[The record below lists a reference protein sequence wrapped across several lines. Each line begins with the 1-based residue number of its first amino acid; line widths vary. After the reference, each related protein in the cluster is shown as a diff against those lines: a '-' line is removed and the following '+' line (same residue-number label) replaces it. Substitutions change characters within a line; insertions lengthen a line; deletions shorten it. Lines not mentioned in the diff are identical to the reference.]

1 MATTTKIL
9 ATANRYG
16 NTNGNAYASNGR
28 VYVGKLD
35 GGSTYRSRLTF
46 PGIRSLAAIG
56 DANIVITK
64 VTLHLRRDAGGPCTV
79 TAGTSANS
87 AWGAV
92 TDGSGSTNIA
102 VQTAWYTIDIT
113 DCAQAILNY
122 PGNWYIHLTGS
133 GTRVRCNG
141 VEDSFTAYVNV
152 VWEYSANTLTTEAE
166 SVELGTEAHF
176 SIAPEEGDASF
187 ALTYEFGDEAGTIVE
202 TGNTSITWTPP
213 LSFAAELPD
222 ADGGEAK
229 ITMKVYDADGVQVRT
244 EVLYLTVTVPETAV
258 PSITGMGIS
267 LVNDLG
273 GYALTGKTY
282 ATIAPTIDIN
292 DTYGASIKSVK
303 ADIADGANV
312 QSLAWD
318 ALTETDAGIFSGA
331 AQNTNIILNAG
342 EATITIAVTDSRG
355 REVSQTHAISVK
367 TYANPLIT
375 EFTVDRYE
383 PIYDANEQIAGYAP
397 SDTGEYVW
405 VTLVASCS
413 DIVGLNSIGWEI
425 TAKGSDGDVT
435 EYSGSNSGTEI
446 DIYEDRTIITAPIS
460 AAIGVDYTVEVVDAA
475 GYSASQYDSITP
487 GRANFALAAS
497 KHGASFG
504 CLPKGTEAQPML
516 ESAYPFYAY
525 GGIHGVTNYTTD
537 EVKTGGTW
545 IDGKPIYRMIVTASG
560 SLATGAVITSQSF
573 AGVDTVISL
582 SGALVRSDGVRMAI
596 PTFSGENYFVS
607 CEIDASGTMKL
618 YKGTSITTGYIIV
631 VVEYTKTADEE
642 PGSGEGDE
650 TLTEVIRPVAAMT
663 SANSQNC
670 VVTASSENSSSYAA
684 WKAFDKANSNQ
695 YGWASKQTDSNKWIQ
710 IRMDVALKNITV
722 TITNRNSAASIVNGI
737 ISGSIQGSTDG
748 STWTTI
754 ATISG
759 RDGATAGA
767 STTHECGNE
776 TAYSYVRIKSAS
788 STNNSY
794 VAVGEIIIKGY
805 AEGA

>member
-16 NTNGNAYASNGR
+16 NTNGDAYAYNGR

-46 PGIRSLAAIG
+46 PGIRTLAAIG
-56 DANIVITK
+56 DSNIVITK

-102 VQTAWYTIDIT
+102 VQTTWYTIDIT

-176 SIAPEEGDASF
+176 SIAPEEGDTSF
-187 ALTYEFGDEAGTIVE
+187 ALTYEFGDEAGTIAE

-222 ADGGEAK
+222 ADSGEVE
-229 ITMKVYDADGVQVRT
+229 IIMKVFDAEGNQKRT

-292 DTYGASIKSVK
+292 GTYGASIKSVK
-303 ADIADGANV
+303 ADVTDGANV

-342 EATITIAVTDSRG
+342 EATVTITVTDSRD
-355 REVSQTHAISVK
+355 REVSQTHVINVK
-367 TYANPLIT
+367 AYANPLIT

-383 PIYDANEQIAGYAP
+383 PIYDADEQIAGYMP
-397 SDTGEYVW
+397 SDVGENVW
-405 VTLVASCS
+405 VTLIASCS
-413 DIVGLNSIGWEI
+413 DIVGLNSIGWKI
-425 TAKGSDGDVT
+425 TAKGSDGAVT
-435 EYSGSNSGTEI
+435 EYSGSSSGTEI
-446 DIYEDRTIITAPIS
+446 EISEDRTIITATIS
-460 AAIGVDYTVEVVDAA
+460 AALGVEYAVTVTDTA
-475 GYSASQYDSITP
+475 GYEAAQYDNITP

-497 KHGASFG
+497 KYGASFG
-504 CLPKGTEAQPML
+504 CLPKGTELNPML
-516 ESAYPFYAY
+516 ESEYPFYAY

-545 IDGKPIYRMIVTASG
+545 VDGKPIYRKSVYVAYTGTAA
-560 SLATGAVITSQSF
+560 ATVATLPEAEVIIDIAGYLFDNYANRSSCYPQTFYWTSSNYISMYVGEGGYVNIK
-573 AGVDTVISL
+573 ATRSL
-582 SGALVRSDGVRMAI
+582 SGYLTV
-596 PTFSGENYFVS
+596 Y
-607 CEIDASGTMKL
+607 
-618 YKGTSITTGYIIV
+618 
-631 VVEYTKTADEE
+631 YTKTVDEE

-650 TLTEVIRPVAAMT
+650 TLTEVIRPAAAMT

-737 ISGSIQGSTDG
+737 ISGSIQGSNDG
-748 STWTTI
+748 SAWTTI

>member
-28 VYVGKLD
+28 VYVGKVD

-46 PGIRSLAAIG
+46 PGIRSLASIG

-64 VTLHLRRDAGGPCTV
+64 VTLHLRRDDGGACVV
-79 TAGTSANS
+79 TAGSSADS
-87 AWGAV
+87 AWGAA
-92 TDGSGSTNIA
+92 TDGSGSTTISA
-102 VQTAWYTIDIT
+102 QTAWYTIDIT
-113 DCAQAILNY
+113 ECAQAILNY

-141 VEDSFTAYVNV
+141 IEEGATPYINV
-152 VWEYSANTLTTEAE
+152 VWEYSANTLTTNVE
-166 SVELGTEAHF
+166 SVPLGDAVAF
-176 SIAPEEGDASF
+176 AIDPQEGDARY
-187 ALTYEFGDEAGTIVE
+187 ALTYEFGDESGSIAD
-202 TGNTSITWTPP
+202 TSSTVITWTTP
-213 LSFAAELPD
+213 LEFAAELPNTD
-222 ADGGEAK
+222 SGEVK
-229 ITMKVYDADGVQVRT
+229 ITMQVYDADGAQVRI

-258 PSITGMGIS
+258 PRIANMGIS

-273 GYALTGKTY
+273 GYALTGKTH
-282 ATIAPTIDIN
+282 ATVAPTIDIN
-292 DTYGASIKSVK
+292 GTYGASIRNVTASL
-303 ADIADGANV
+303 ADGINS
-312 QSLAWD
+312 QTLTWD
-318 ALTETDAGIFSGA
+318 TLTETDAGIFSGA
-331 AQNTNIILNAG
+331 AQPTNILLTAG
-342 EATITIAVTDSRG
+342 NATIIITVTDSRG
-355 REVSQTHAISVK
+355 REVSQTHAINVK
-367 TYANPLIT
+367 AYANPLIT

-383 PIYDANEQIAGYAP
+383 PIYDADEQIAGYMP
-397 SDTGEYVW
+397 SDVGENVW
-405 VTLVASCS
+405 VTLIASCS
-413 DIVGLNSIGWEI
+413 DIVGLNSIGWKI
-425 TAKGSDGDVT
+425 TAKGSDGAVT
-435 EYSGSNSGTEI
+435 EYSGSSSGTEI
-446 DIYEDRTIITAPIS
+446 EISEDRTIITATIS
-460 AAIGVDYTVEVVDAA
+460 AALGVEYAVTVTDTA
-475 GYSASQYDSITP
+475 GYEAAQYDNITP

-504 CLPKGTEAQPML
+504 CLPKGTELNPML

-525 GGIHGVTNYTTD
+525 GGIHGVTNYSTE

-545 IDGKPIYRMIVTASG
+545 VDGKPIYRKSVYVAYTASAAM
-560 SLATGAVITSQSF
+560 SVAAFPEADVIIDIEGYLYDVYADRSACYPQTFYYSSSNYLTTWVTDENSINIK
-573 AGVDTVISL
+573 GTRNL
-582 SGALVRSDGVRMAI
+582 SGYLTV
-596 PTFSGENYFVS
+596 Y
-607 CEIDASGTMKL
+607 
-618 YKGTSITTGYIIV
+618 
-631 VVEYTKTADEE
+631 YTKTVDEE

-650 TLTEVIRPVAAMT
+650 TLTEVIRPAAAMT

-670 VVTASSENSSSYAA
+670 VVSASSENSSSYAA

-695 YGWASKQTDSNKWIQ
+695 YGWASKQADSDKWIQ

-767 STTHECGNE
+767 STTHECGNKI
-776 TAYSYVRIKSAS
+776 AYSYVRIKSAS